1 MKEELRA
8 MEAYLKELKALK
20 RYKEA
25 ERLKEE
31 VVQLKARL
39 SGLDSETG
47 RLKKELLVNVNA
59 KQEACQLR
67 EALDQARNE
76 LSMLKEVKAI
86 INGEHLTVEEAAREF
101 IRAREAEIRGEVD
114 KEAKALREKL
124 ETDMPALVHRKLLA
138 ILKKPQWPAEI
149 AQTIEKKAEEKS
161 QSKLD
166 EEFQQRVHEEVLG
179 RLEEVRQME
188 WRPFIEE
195 EASRIARDLRT
206 LVAELQGTWHL
217 TCDRCHIRVTVEVGP
232 REIAALLKGE
242 RVAECPECRDFNLPP
257 APLVAPHKINGSA
270 LEDLLEALLAGKGP
284 PGKATSE
291 PSQKETCPSV
301 VRSPEETGS
310 TTL

>member
-101 IRAREAEIRGEVD
+101 IRAREAEIRGAVD

-124 ETDMPALVHRKLLA
+124 KTDMPMC
-138 ILKKPQWPAEI
+138 
-149 AQTIEKKAEEKS
+149 S
-161 QSKLD
+161 
-166 EEFQQRVHEEVLG
+166 
-179 RLEEVRQME
+179 
-188 WRPFIEE
+188 
-195 EASRIARDLRT
+195 
-206 LVAELQGTWHL
+206 
-217 TCDRCHIRVTVEVGP
+217 
-232 REIAALLKGE
+232 
-242 RVAECPECRDFNLPP
+242 
-257 APLVAPHKINGSA
+257 
-270 LEDLLEALLAGKGP
+270 
-284 PGKATSE
+284 
-291 PSQKETCPSV
+291 
-301 VRSPEETGS
+301 
-310 TTL
+310 